1 MTMSKLIISR
11 IPNLNVLVIKLTPG
25 SRFFISTKDSFIISV
40 PNLAA
45 LIKYL
50 VRGGFIS
57 IKVLEGI
64 ISELKE

>member
-1 MTMSKLIISR
+1 MNKIIISR
-11 IPNLNVLVIKLTPG
+11 IPNLNVLIIKLVPN

-40 PNLAA
+40 PNFSA
-45 LIKYL
+45 LIKHL
-50 VRGGFIS
+50 VKGGFIS

>member
-1 MTMSKLIISR
+1 MSKLIISR
-11 IPNLNVLVIKLTPG
+11 IPNLNVLVIKLTQG

-50 VRGGFIS
+50 VKGGFIS

-64 ISELKE
+64 MSELKE

>member
-1 MTMSKLIISR
+1 MSKVIISR
-11 IPNLNVLVIKLTPG
+11 IPNLNVLVIKLTPN
-25 SRFFISTKDSFIISV
+25 SKFFISTKDSFIISI
-40 PNLAA
+40 PNLAT

-50 VRGGFIS
+50 VKGGFIS